1 MLLDFLDKINIKGDF
16 NVRKTKIVCTIGPA
30 SNSVEMLCK
39 LMKAGMNV
47 ARLNFS
53 HGTYESH
60 QCTIDNF
67 KKARDIVGVPCALL
81 LDTKGPEVRIGTF
94 GSTAGVTLKPGDLFT
109 LTIEKCIGNES
120 RVSVTYTDLPMCL
133 KKNQRILI
141 DDGRIELCVQEIQNV
156 NIICTVIVGGTLTNN
171 KGVNIPNCNLNME
184 YLNEK
189 DKSDILFGIKNDID
203 FVAASFVRNVDD
215 VIKVRRFLD
224 INGGKHIRIIS
235 KIENMEGVKNYDE
248 ILTVSGGIMIARG
261 DMGVEIEYEKIPG
274 IQKKFIRKC
283 RCSGKMVI
291 TATQMLE
298 SMTEKTMPTR
308 AEITD
313 VANAVFDGT
322 SAVMLSG
329 ETAMGKHPMLV
340 VQTMDKIVRQA
351 EKDHEEFKEF
361 VYEVPEFDK
370 TNAICDAACTT
381 AKDIEAKAI
390 IVVTLSGETARLVS
404 KFRPKEMIIAVTP
417 SLKTYHQLALS
428 WGVTPVLTS
437 KQTSENTLID
447 DAICRARSENILK
460 KGDTI
465 VVTAGVPLDIS
476 GTTNLLR
483 IVTI

>member
-1 MLLDFLDKINIKGDF
+1 M
-16 NVRKTKIVCTIGPA
+16 
-30 SNSVEMLCK
+30 
-39 LMKAGMNV
+39 
-47 ARLNFS
+47 
-53 HGTYESH
+53 
-60 QCTIDNF
+60 
-67 KKARDIVGVPCALL
+67 
-81 LDTKGPEVRIGTF
+81 
-94 GSTAGVTLKPGDLFT
+94 
-109 LTIEKCIGNES
+109 
-120 RVSVTYTDLPMCL
+120 
-133 KKNQRILI
+133 
-141 DDGRIELCVQEIQNV
+141 
-156 NIICTVIVGGTLTNN
+156 
-171 KGVNIPNCNLNME
+171 
-184 YLNEK
+184 
-189 DKSDILFGIKNDID
+189 FGIKNDID

-248 ILTVSGGIMIARG
+248 ILAVSGGIMIARG